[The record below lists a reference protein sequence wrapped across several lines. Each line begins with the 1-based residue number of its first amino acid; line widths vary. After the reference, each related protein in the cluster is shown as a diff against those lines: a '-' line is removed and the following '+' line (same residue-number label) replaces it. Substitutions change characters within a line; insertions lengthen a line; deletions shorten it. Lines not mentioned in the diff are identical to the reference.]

1 MTTLTMLSF
10 QEKGHG
16 LFNKKEETCSRKH
29 DEKKV
34 GHMKVQV
41 FKRKK
46 ERVGHLK
53 VQVFRK
59 KEREI
64 EIAHVQRKKNKRDR
78 WFMKGV
84 HTPSTQIFTHMHI
97 LIKVYDLFLLWI
109 RSLT

>member
-1 MTTLTMLSF
+1 MTTLYKLSF

-16 LFNKKEETCSRKH
+16 LFKKKERHAQESMVR
-29 DEKKV
+29 KKV

-46 ERVGHLK
+46 DRVGHLK
-53 VQVFRK
+53 VQVFK
-59 KEREI
+59 KRERER
-64 EIAHVQRKKNKRDR
+64 EIAHVQIKRNKGER
-78 WFMKGV
+78 WFMKGI

-109 RSLT
+109 WSLT